1 MPHGPTGR
9 NAVLRGNRGDI
20 DDRAVA
26 HGAHQDAQKLIQRM
40 EFQRLGICIESRQ

>member
-1 MPHGPTGR
+1 MGQLAGMPCCAETEAILMIVRWP
-9 NAVLRGNRGDI
+9 
-20 DDRAVA
+20 